1 VGVLL
6 ILGGKIMQSYILR
19 RILQVIPV
27 LLAISLVIFM
37 IINLAPGDPLA
48 SLKQT
53 KNITQEDID
62 QKRESLG
69 LDDPLLVRYFR
80 WLKNALQ
87 GDLGRSL
94 KTGRKPISQLIAN
107 RLPATL
113 LLAVSSM
120 FISWVLAIPIGVFSA
135 LKQYSFADYSITV
148 LVFIGLSLPS
158 FFFGIILVYIFALKI
173 PILPIGGMVTPG
185 SGGGFFDILLHL
197 ILPAFAL
204 GIRGIASLARYMRSS
219 MLEVINEDYIRT
231 AKAKGLTATLVIY
244 KHAFRN
250 ALIPIITIFGLQI
263 PWLISGSIITE
274 KIFTWPGMGT
284 LSINAVFARDYP
296 VIMAT
301 NMFYALM
308 VFVGNLIADI
318 SYAIADP
325 RIRYD

>member
-1 VGVLL
+1 
-6 ILGGKIMQSYILR
+6 
-19 RILQVIPV
+19 
-27 LLAISLVIFM
+27 M

-48 SLKQT
+48 NLKQT
-53 KNITQEDID
+53 KNITQEDIE
-62 QKRESLG
+62 QRRETLG
-69 LDDPLLVRYFR
+69 LNDPLLVRYFN
-80 WLKNALQ
+80 WITNALK
-87 GDLGRSL
+87 GNFGRSL
-94 KTGRKPISQLIAN
+94 QTGRKQIFELIVN

-113 LLAVSSM
+113 LLAISSM
-120 FISWVLAIPIGVFSA
+120 IISWALAIPIGVYSA
-135 LKQYSFADYSITV
+135 LNQYSLADYSITV
-148 LVFIGLSLPS
+148 LIFIGLSLPS
-158 FFFGIILVYIFALKI
+158 FFFGIILIYVFALKI
-173 PILPIGGMVTPG
+173 PVLPIGGMITPG
-185 SGGGFFDILLHL
+185 KGGPLDIFLHL

-231 AKAKGLTATLVIY
+231 AKAKGLKASIVIY

-308 VFVGNLIADI
+308 VFTGNLIADI
-318 SYAIADP
+318 SYVIVDP

>member
-1 VGVLL
+1 
-6 ILGGKIMQSYILR
+6 MQSYILR

-48 SLKQT
+48 NLKQT
-53 KNITQEDID
+53 KNITQEDIE
-62 QKRESLG
+62 QRRETLG
-69 LDDPLLVRYFR
+69 LNDPLLVRYFN
-80 WLKNALQ
+80 WITNALK
-87 GDLGRSL
+87 GNFGRSL
-94 KTGRKPISQLIAN
+94 QTGRKQIFELIVN

-113 LLAVSSM
+113 LLAISSM
-120 FISWVLAIPIGVFSA
+120 IISWALAIPIGVYSA
-135 LKQYSFADYSITV
+135 LNQYSLADYSITV
-148 LVFIGLSLPS
+148 LIFIGLSLPS
-158 FFFGIILVYIFALKI
+158 FFFGIILIYVFALKI
-173 PILPIGGMVTPG
+173 PVLPIGGMITPG
-185 SGGGFFDILLHL
+185 KGGPLDIFLHL

-231 AKAKGLTATLVIY
+231 AKAKGLKASIVIY

-308 VFVGNLIADI
+308 VFTGNLIADI
-318 SYAIADP
+318 SYVIVDP